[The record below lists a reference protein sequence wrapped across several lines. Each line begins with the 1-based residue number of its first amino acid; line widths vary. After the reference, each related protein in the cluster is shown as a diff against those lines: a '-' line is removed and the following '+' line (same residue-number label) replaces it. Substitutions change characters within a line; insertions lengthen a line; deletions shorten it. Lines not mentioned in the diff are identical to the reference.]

1 MIARRQPAA
10 VQAKEIAP
18 ARAGTSDRGQVS
30 SNHIAAVVIIPQR
43 GEKGKAKM
51 QVKRLTAAQK
61 KLLSA
66 QGINHALWQLLDE
79 LPNTIIIK
87 HRITGEIKVV
97 EK

>member
-1 MIARRQPAA
+1 
-10 VQAKEIAP
+10 
-18 ARAGTSDRGQVS
+18 
-30 SNHIAAVVIIPQR
+30 
-43 GEKGKAKM
+43 M

-61 KLLSA
+61 KLLSE
-66 QGINHALWQLLDE
+66 QGINPALWQLLDE

>member
-1 MIARRQPAA
+1 MRP
-10 VQAKEIAP
+10 
-18 ARAGTSDRGQVS
+18 
-30 SNHIAAVVIIPQR
+30 
-43 GEKGKAKM
+43 
-51 QVKRLTAAQK
+51 KRMTAAQK

-66 QGINHALWQLLDE
+66 QGINPTLWQLLDE

>member
-1 MIARRQPAA
+1 MR
-10 VQAKEIAP
+10 V
-18 ARAGTSDRGQVS
+18 
-30 SNHIAAVVIIPQR
+30 
-43 GEKGKAKM
+43 M
-51 QVKRLTAAQK
+51 RLTAAQK

-66 QGINHALWQLLDE
+66 QGIKPALWQLLDE

>member
-1 MIARRQPAA
+1 MR
-10 VQAKEIAP
+10 
-18 ARAGTSDRGQVS
+18 
-30 SNHIAAVVIIPQR
+30 
-43 GEKGKAKM
+43 
-51 QVKRLTAAQK
+51 VKRLTAVQK

-66 QGINHALWQLLDE
+66 QGINPALWQLLDE

>member
-1 MIARRQPAA
+1 
-10 VQAKEIAP
+10 
-18 ARAGTSDRGQVS
+18 
-30 SNHIAAVVIIPQR
+30 
-43 GEKGKAKM
+43 M

-66 QGINHALWQLLDE
+66 QGINPALWQLLDE

-87 HRITGEIKVV
+87 RRITGEVKVV